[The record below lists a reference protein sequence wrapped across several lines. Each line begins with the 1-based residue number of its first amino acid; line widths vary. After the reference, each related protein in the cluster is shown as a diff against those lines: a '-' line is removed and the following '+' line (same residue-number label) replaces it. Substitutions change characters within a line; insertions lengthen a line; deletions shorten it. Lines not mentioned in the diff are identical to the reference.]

1 MTIIKTMKRVKTRRN
16 RRVKRVLGV
25 LLAGLLVLFAGCGE
39 TLVDMTAEEEAKV
52 TTYAAH
58 IISKYNKKQ
67 PDGISRVIYSQE
79 EPTETEEV
87 MEQPEEEEAAVP
99 DTEGFY
105 NPEDFAD
112 IPTTTGTDMDA
123 KELREDT
130 GAVPMELSEV
140 IGISGFTMDWTGTT
154 VADDYMD
161 PTGATLATPNAGNRY
176 VILTITVTNTGA
188 EDLLC
193 NVAELVPD
201 FKLYPNNEKGIG
213 ASSMLVSTDFPTM
226 NEVVPAGGSVERLI
240 FFQRSASDITDAD
253 TYGLEVTLNGVT
265 GAISQK

>member
-1 MTIIKTMKRVKTRRN
+1 MTIMKTMITKEARRN
-16 RRVKRVLGV
+16 RRWKRVPAV
-25 LLAGLLVLFAGCGE
+25 LLVGLLIMLAGCGE
-39 TLVDMTAEEEAKV
+39 TLVDMTEEEEAKV

-79 EPTETEEV
+79 ETTETEEV
-87 MEQPEEEEAAVP
+87 IAQPETEEAAVP

-130 GAVPMELSEV
+130 GAVPMELSQV
-140 IGISGFTMDWTGTT
+140 IGIPGFTMDWTGTT

-176 VILTITVTNTGA
+176 VILTVTVTNTGT

-213 ASSMLVSTDFPTM
+213 VSSMLVSTDFPTM
-226 NEVVPAGGSVERLI
+226 NEVVPAGESVERLL
-240 FFQRSASDITDAD
+240 FFQRSASDITDGD
-253 TYGLEVTLNGVT
+253 TYGLEVTLNGVV
-265 GAISQK
+265 GAISEK